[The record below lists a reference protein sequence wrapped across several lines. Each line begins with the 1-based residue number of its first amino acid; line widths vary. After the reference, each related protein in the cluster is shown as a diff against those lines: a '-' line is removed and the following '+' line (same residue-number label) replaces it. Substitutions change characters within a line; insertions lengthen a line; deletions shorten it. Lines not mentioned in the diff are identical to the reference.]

1 MKFDTTLNRLR
12 TTGTW
17 EAISYLALLGIA
29 MPMKY
34 AFDMPLA
41 VRIVGMA
48 HGLLW
53 MLYVGLT
60 FLGQLDYKWSFKT
73 RTISRL
79 SGMEPGKSSP
89 SSRQQTTLNQPNGG
103 RTRAFWCM
111 RSAMAIFRPC
121 AVPYSSWTMST
132 NQSF

>member
-73 RTISRL
+73 SVWLIIGSLLPFGPFVADAKIL
-79 SGMEPGKSSP
+79 SQVEDK
-89 SSRQQTTLNQPNGG
+89 Q
-103 RTRAFWCM
+103 A
-111 RSAMAIFRPC
+111 
-121 AVPYSSWTMST
+121 
-132 NQSF
+132 